1 MPQTEVLFA
10 AGYIVFGII
19 LGIFLIG
26 CIQKIVARSREGH
39 GNCAICK
46 TEGYLVQCCRCNRR
60 VAMCHYYSFLLP
72 DNPSPKLIGK
82 RKSKQICSECL
93 IPAARHVIDNL

>member
-1 MPQTEVLFA
+1 MPQTEVLVA
-10 AGYIVFGII
+10 VVCIIVGVI
-19 LGIFLIG
+19 LGIALIG
-26 CIQKIVARSREGH
+26 RAQKLVAGSRDGQ
-39 GNCAICK
+39 GKCGICQQ
-46 TEGYLVQCCRCNRR
+46 EGYLVRCLRCNRR

-72 DNPSPKLIGK
+72 DDPAPKLIGK